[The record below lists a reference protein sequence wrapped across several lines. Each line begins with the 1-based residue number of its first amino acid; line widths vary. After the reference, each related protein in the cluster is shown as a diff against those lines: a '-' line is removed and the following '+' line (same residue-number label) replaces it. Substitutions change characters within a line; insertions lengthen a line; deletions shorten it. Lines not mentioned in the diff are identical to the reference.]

1 MDIQTTTQSPKSKV
15 KLSVIIAFF
24 LVILA
29 FCYWLLK
36 PSLPTVK
43 ASDLRSE
50 IVRQGTLD
58 IKVPVFGEYASRYER
73 LISATD
79 AGQVSEIF
87 LRAGAD
93 VTAQQVIAKLTNPD
107 LEQQHFAAQSQ
118 LSQMQS
124 EFASFQLQK
133 QNEQLN
139 FQAQLA
145 DIESDI
151 QAATLDVEVNQRLAL
166 QGIAAKIELE
176 RAQLRLAQLQKR
188 LEFANYRFSKQQE
201 MHKLELAQQEMR
213 LQQQQKQVELI
224 ASKVANLTIKAGI
237 EGTLQSLTIELG
249 QTVVQG
255 QAIAK
260 VGSKT
265 QLMARLSVPQRLAQ
279 RIKIG
284 ANVAFKHGAY
294 TFSGDVVQLGSVIEN
309 GFVAAEV
316 HFSEPP
322 PTQLRP
328 AQPANALLHLEQLDN
343 ALFVTQH
350 PGMAPLATV
359 PLYKKVPD
367 EARLEAASVRFGELS
382 EQFLVIED
390 GAKAGD
396 VLVINDLSQWHNFTQ
411 LALDKDTL

>member
-1 MDIQTTTQSPKSKV
+1 MDIKTTTQPQKSTSTFRFIV
-15 KLSVIIAFF
+15 ALIIAA
-24 LVILA
+24 LV

-36 PSLPTVK
+36 PSVPTV
-43 ASDLRSE
+43 ATSDLRSE
-50 IVRQGTLD
+50 IVQQGTLD

-79 AGQVSEIF
+79 AGQVSEIY

-93 VTAQQVIAKLTNPD
+93 VTATQVIAKLNNPD
-107 LEQQHFAAQSQ
+107 LEQQYFAAQSQ
-118 LSQMQS
+118 LAQMQS
-124 EFASFQLQK
+124 EFAAFQLQK

-145 DIESDI
+145 DTESDI
-151 QAATLDVEVNQRLAL
+151 QAATLDVEVNQRLAV

-176 RAQLRLAQLQKR
+176 RAQLRLAQLTKR

-213 LQQQQKQVELI
+213 LLQQQKQVELLE
-224 ASKVANLTIKAGI
+224 SKVANLTIRAGI
-237 EGTLQSLTIELG
+237 EGTLQTLAIELG

-255 QAIAK
+255 QTIAK

-279 RIKIG
+279 RLHVG
-284 ANVAFKHGAY
+284 ANVAFKHASDSFNG
-294 TFSGDVVQLGSVIEN
+294 TVVQLGSVIEN
-309 GFVAAEV
+309 GFIAAEV
-316 HFSEPP
+316 HFNEPP
-322 PTQLRP
+322 PSQLRP
-328 AQPANALLHLEQLDN
+328 AQPANALLHLEQIEN
-343 ALFVTQH
+343 ALYVTQH
-350 PGMAPLATV
+350 PGLAPLTTV
-359 PLYKKVPD
+359 QLFKKVPD
-367 EARLEAASVRFGELS
+367 EARLEATSLRFGELS
-382 EQFLVIED
+382 DQFLVIED